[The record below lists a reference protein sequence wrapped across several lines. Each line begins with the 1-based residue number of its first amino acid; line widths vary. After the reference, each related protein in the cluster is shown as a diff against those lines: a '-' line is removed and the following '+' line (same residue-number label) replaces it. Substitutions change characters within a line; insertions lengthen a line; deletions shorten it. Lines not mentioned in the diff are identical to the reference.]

1 MSMSAIPSRACC
13 FIYVFYKEESEL
25 IIKFSASEGT
35 LSHSH
40 GVIVRCPLAL
50 PLSNPLVPVVLPI
63 QPRRPRSHK
72 NCFFIFK
79 ILFLIF
85 PSLPCAPQPYAI
97 SLRGSSLTY
106 LSHNSSVG
114 PSSPACPSAK
124 SRSTCSPVGICAVC
138 LIRLGRAA

>member
-1 MSMSAIPSRACC
+1 MSAIPSRACC

-72 NCFFIFK
+72 NCFFSSKFY
-79 ILFLIF
+79 FSS
-85 PSLPCAPQPYAI
+85 SLPFPLPPNPTRFLSGFI
-97 SLRGSSLTY
+97 ITY

-124 SRSTCSPVGICAVC
+124 SRSTCSPSESVQFA
-138 LIRLGRAA
+138 